1 MLRKTLFWA
10 HLISGVL
17 AGLVIFMMSI
27 TGVILTYERQILNW
41 FERADYVSEKPQN
54 SEPLSIDALLELGS
68 ISNPGLNLIAINI
81 SNHSGAPITLSAG
94 RSGSMPLNPYTGE
107 EMSVGSEAL
116 DNFFNA
122 VTGWHRWFNVSGEG
136 RSKARAIT
144 GASNLIFLF
153 LIVSG
158 IYLWLPRIWCWTMF
172 KTRLLFVSNPPDSQ
186 ARDFNWHHVF
196 GIWCAIPLL
205 FIVATAT
212 VFNYSWANNLV
223 YQIYGEEVP
232 QRGRGAPAESNRV
245 FLTAETGQQ
254 FLSLDE
260 LMHAARKI
268 SEEQLGSWQS
278 ISLNLPKHNDEQV
291 SFSINQSL
299 GGQPQKQFTLVL
311 DRSEGTQKS
320 LSGLSEQSPGRQT
333 RSIIRFLHTGEVLG
347 FWGQTIAG
355 LVSFASLF
363 MVWTGFALA
372 YRRLIKPLL
381 TKA

>member
-1 MLRKTLFWA
+1 
-10 HLISGVL
+10 
-17 AGLVIFMMSI
+17 
-27 TGVILTYERQILNW
+27 
-41 FERADYVSEKPQN
+41 
-54 SEPLSIDALLELGS
+54 
-68 ISNPGLNLIAINI
+68 
-81 SNHSGAPITLSAG
+81 
-94 RSGSMPLNPYTGE
+94 
-107 EMSVGSEAL
+107 
-116 DNFFNA
+116 
-122 VTGWHRWFNVSGEG
+122 
-136 RSKARAIT
+136 
-144 GASNLIFLF
+144 
-153 LIVSG
+153 
-158 IYLWLPRIWCWTMF
+158 MF